1 MEFAGWDFLLVAI
14 NALVIQPWVA
24 LPQLI
29 VVLWMFSPAVIVSV
43 NTICEQNVCLVVAI
57 SRIVKNKDKKG
68 GSNEIL
74 LLLLL
79 QVTIVFTVIAFC
91 FVPYKFM
98 CTFLH
103 SYSI

>member
-24 LPQLI
+24 LLQLI

-43 NTICEQNVCLVVAI
+43 NTIREQNVCLVVAI
-57 SRIVKNKDKKG
+57 SRKVENKEEKG
-68 GSNEIL
+68 GSNKIL

-79 QVTIVFTVIAFC
+79 
-91 FVPYKFM
+91 
-98 CTFLH
+98 
-103 SYSI
+103 